1 MKKLFVIIT
10 GMVLALNLIGCT
22 STNEKT
28 ETEIDIQRGPLIEHT
43 LTEEILTEEI
53 LTEETLVEYVDN
65 EYLAELGFNSQTNSF
80 GK

>member
-1 MKKLFVIIT
+1 MKKLFVIIA

-22 STNEKT
+22 DTNEKT
-28 ETEIDIQRGPLIEHT
+28 ETEFGIQTGTLVEHT
-43 LTEEILTEEI
+43 LTEEI